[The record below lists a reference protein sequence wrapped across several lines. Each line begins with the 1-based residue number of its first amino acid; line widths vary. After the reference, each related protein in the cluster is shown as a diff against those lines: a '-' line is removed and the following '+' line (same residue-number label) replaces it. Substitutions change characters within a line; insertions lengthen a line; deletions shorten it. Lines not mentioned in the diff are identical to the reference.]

1 VTGHGTFYESIK
13 VHGSKFKVGWDA
25 LFVKFSGTMGVPGS
39 SVVATIR
46 KFEDV
51 ESWKQARQL
60 ARMIYACSDKG
71 GFTRDFGLKNQ
82 IRRATVSI
90 MSNIAEGFGR
100 GGNKEFI
107 QFLSTARG
115 SVSEVQSQLYVAL
128 DVGYITADEFEK
140 LYSQSTTTS
149 NTISGF
155 IRYLCNSSLK
165 GTKYKTP

>member
-1 VTGHGTFYESIK
+1 
-13 VHGSKFKVGWDA
+13 
-25 LFVKFSGTMGVPGS
+25 
-39 SVVATIR
+39 VATIR
-46 KFEDV
+46 RFEDV
-51 ESWKQARQL
+51 ESWKQARRL
-60 ARMIYACSDKG
+60 TKMIYECSEKG
-71 GFTRDFGLKNQ
+71 RFTSDFGLRNQ
-82 IRRATVSI
+82 IRRAAVSI

-128 DVGYITADEFEK
+128 DVGYISLDEFEK

-165 GTKYKTP
+165 GTKYKAP

>member
-1 VTGHGTFYESIK
+1 
-13 VHGSKFKVGWDA
+13 
-25 LFVKFSGTMGVPGS
+25 M
-39 SVVATIR
+39 ATIR
-46 KFEDV
+46 RFEDL

-60 ARMIYACSDKG
+60 TKMVYGCSDNG
-71 GFTRDFGLKNQ
+71 RFTKDYGLKNQ
-82 IRRATVSI
+82 IRRAAVSI
-90 MSNIAEGFGR
+90 MANIAEGFGR

-128 DVGYITADEFEK
+128 DVGYITTHEFEE

-149 NTISGF
+149 NAISGF

-165 GTKYKTP
+165 GTKYKDP